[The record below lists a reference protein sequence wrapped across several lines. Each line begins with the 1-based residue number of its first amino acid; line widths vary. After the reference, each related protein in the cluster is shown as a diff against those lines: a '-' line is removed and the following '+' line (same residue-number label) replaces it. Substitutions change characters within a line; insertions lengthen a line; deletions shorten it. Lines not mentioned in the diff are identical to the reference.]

1 MSNLFAILF
10 CGLASITL
18 SQGAAD
24 DASMPGH
31 IGVGCSAPVRFATS
45 GVALLQSDISRSR
58 TISKTFDGEPDNW
71 DSDGPQ
77 PEVVQ
82 PERRPREGW
91 LQEEEE
97 LQQVPGQ
104 DVPNVRQ
111 AVPEAIPQAIKVGG
125 QVPADVPPFKE
136 EEQLKFFSKHW
147 SLIVVV
153 SLILLMV
160 TGLVAFDV
168 VWEEAQAEL
177 ERESSIAARS
187 SAFSQ
192 QIVRSLMPSINVE
205 NYQFRGMM
213 EKQSSLSMQ
222 FEQVGLEIPKRGRVL
237 EGVTGELRPGRMTA
251 IMGPSGAGKTTFMN
265 VLCGKAGYGKTT
277 GQIMIN
283 GKQCNLS
290 EFKPVIGYVPQ
301 DDIVHEMLTVRE
313 QIHFSAQLRNPT
325 GTDSRTLCDIVDDVL
340 AVLQMEH
347 IQRSIVGG
355 VETRGISGGQRK
367 RVNIGLELAAFP
379 TLIFLDEPTSGLDS
393 TTSLAIVRS
402 LKKMTQLGITIVMV
416 IHQPR
421 QSLISLFD
429 DVLLLGRGGRT
440 VYLGSA
446 HRMSPY
452 FEGLGFKKPLHENPA
467 DWYVDIVSGGVPTS
481 TVNDFK
487 SDMLPGMWEQKV
499 RESGQEEKITPRT
512 KTPDWTDEEDCA
524 VLARALEDEWEKV
537 SGSQGGALTAD
548 ELTGLLGDCARE
560 KPDSEVMRHVVDE
573 MAGGEKEV
581 TKDKFVDFFIGL
593 RGVVAKSAKSQLKRN
608 ITVKRSDGQ
617 DPDLRRVLPGFFN
630 QYRTLLRRRLVLV
643 RRLSRQRLL
652 DISCVVCCSVVIG
665 WLHRGTMNF
674 RNPQLASKI
683 LIFHLGLSLLTV
695 VSCLRVFGSNW
706 PLWYREC
713 GSGLNI
719 FAAFCARLTVDTLD
733 IFVNCVLFTAMY
745 FLLAQPQSPFRHY
758 FVPGLLVSFAVS
770 GWAYFISAIAPAAN
784 ATLVGILFTLAS
796 CGFLGDPGLAYGIW
810 APISVTRWSVQM
822 TYLVTADAAGSTLQT
837 MHGQMPHW
845 LKNEIHSALQ
855 KHPLQPMDIFKAC
868 GYVSTA
874 YTELAY
880 RMSGP
885 NQRFGYWYGG
895 MAVLVTMSLL
905 LRILAYLGLRWN
917 NHQMKKT
924 TL

>member
-1 MSNLFAILF
+1 MCTLLSVVF
-10 CGLASITL
+10 CGLASITS
-18 SQGAAD
+18 SQLASD
-24 DASMPGH
+24 DVLMPGR
-31 IGVGCSAPVRFATS
+31 IAPSCSAPVQLATA
-45 GVALLQSDISRSR
+45 GLGLLQRDVSRSR
-58 TISKTFDGEPDNW
+58 TIPDVLDGQLDSWHADEWHPD
-71 DSDGPQ
+71 GG
-77 PEVVQ
+77 Q
-82 PERRPREGW
+82 PERWPREELRQGDW
-91 LQEEEE
+91 LQQEEG

-104 DVPNVRQ
+104 EVPRVRQ
-111 AVPEAIPQAIKVGG
+111 AVPPGYPQAIKVRG
-125 QVPADVPPFKE
+125 QVPADPPPHE
-136 EEQLKFFSKHW
+136 QEQLKFFSKHW

-153 SLILLMV
+153 ILILMMV
-160 TGLVAFDV
+160 TGIVAFDV
-168 VWEEAQAEL
+168 VWEKAQAEL
-177 ERESSIAARS
+177 ERESTLASRS
-187 SAFSQ
+187 SAFSHQ
-192 QIVRSLMPSINVE
+192 LVRNLLPSISVE
-205 NYQFRGMM
+205 NYQFRGME
-213 EKQSSLSMQ
+213 EKASTLSMQ
-222 FEQVGLEIPKRGRVL
+222 FEQVGLEIPSKGRVL
-237 EGVTGELRPGRMTA
+237 ESVTGELKPGRMTA

-283 GKQCNLS
+283 GKQCKLS

-301 DDIVHEMLTVRE
+301 DDIVHELLTVRE

-325 GTDSRTLCDIVDDVL
+325 GTKSQTLCNIVDDVL

-421 QSLISLFD
+421 QSLMTLFD

-446 HRMSPY
+446 HQMSAY

-467 DWYVDIVSGGVPTS
+467 DWYCDIVSGGVPTS
-481 TVNDFK
+481 KVEDFK
-487 SDMLPGMWEQKV
+487 ADMLPGMWVHKV
-499 RESGQEEKITPRT
+499 REGWKEERRN
-512 KTPDWTDEEDCA
+512 TPDWTDEEDCA

-560 KPDSEVMRHVVDE
+560 QPEAEVMRNVVDQ
-573 MAGGEKEV
+573 MAGGEKEI
-581 TKDKFVDFFIGL
+581 TKDKFVDFFVGL
-593 RGVVAKSAKSQLKRN
+593 RGVVAKTPKNKLVRT
-608 ITVKRSDGQ
+608 ITMARSSDGQ
-617 DPDLRRVLPGFFN
+617 DPDLCRVLPGCFN

-643 RRLSRQRLL
+643 RRLHRQRLL
-652 DISCVVCCSVVIG
+652 DISCVLVCSVLIG

-674 RNPQLASKI
+674 RDPQLASKI

-733 IFVNCVLFTAMY
+733 IFLNCVLFTAVY
-745 FLLAQPQSPFRHY
+745 FLLAQPTSPFRHF
-758 FVPGLLVSFAVS
+758 FVPCLCVSFAVS
-770 GWAYFISAIAPAAN
+770 GWAYFISAVVPPAN

-822 TYLVTADAAGSTLQT
+822 TYLVTADAAGSTLKALD
-837 MHGQMPHW
+837 GQVPQW
-845 LKNEIHSALQ
+845 LQDEIHSALQ

-868 GYVSTA
+868 GYMSTA

-880 RMSGP
+880 RIIGP
-885 NQRFGYWYGG
+885 NQRLGYWYGG
-895 MAVLVTMSLL
+895 MTVLVSMSLL
-905 LRILAYLGLRWN
+905 LRILAYIGLRWS
-917 NHQMKKT
+917 NHKMKN
-924 TL
+924 